1 MSIEK
6 SATSKAASNYA
17 TVRAEIEGERL
28 SPWSSAP
35 GFNIGPFVV
44 NPMTLRSMVDLEIS
58 GNAFLTN
65 NQMLEGDIGAYI
77 WRHHPD
83 YSPGESKEK
92 DQFIATLSDC
102 TEVAQ
107 VTMQI
112 VEHQSAAFAETPE
125 AISFSGGG
133 SSKSLLPPIPAIASI
148 CHEYAAA
155 YGVDPRDVADIDL
168 RIVFQCCRAIRLASS
183 DVRFAEPKKL
193 REAKSQWL
201 KSHGTN

>member
-1 MSIEK
+1 MSIKK
-6 SATSKAASNYA
+6 SATSKAASNYV
-17 TVRAEIEGERL
+17 TVKAEIEGDRL

-44 NPMTLRSMVDLEIS
+44 NPMTLRSMVDLEIA
-58 GNAFLTN
+58 GNAFLIN

-83 YSPGESKEK
+83 YSPGDSKEK
-92 DQFIATLSDC
+92 EQFIVTLADC
-102 TEVAQ
+102 TETAK

-125 AISFSGGG
+125 VMSFSSGT
-133 SSKSLLPPIPAIASI
+133 SIKSPLPPIPAIASI

-155 YGVDPRDVADIDL
+155 YGLDPRDVADIDL
-168 RIVFQCCRAIRLASS
+168 RILFQCCRAIRMAAG
-183 DVRFAEPKKL
+183 DVKFAEPKKL
-193 REAKSQWL
+193 REAKSQYL
-201 KSHGTN
+201 KEHGKN